1 VPGWEVDRGAGSG
14 THFNGEATPE
24 LGEEVPSGA
33 GCMLARFLATESKSV
48 YEGLKDF
55 WETRDLW

>member
-1 VPGWEVDRGAGSG
+1 MVVVPGWEVDRDAGSG

-33 GCMLARFLATESKSV
+33 GCILARFLATESKSV
-48 YEGLKDF
+48 CEA
-55 WETRDLW
+55 